1 MKPSWFITCD
11 KSYAFMNKWFWHEEY
26 RVHIYKC
33 TFERQ
38 KDKGGNTKGL

>member
-1 MKPSWFITCD
+1 MHLWTNDFDMKNT
-11 KSYAFMNKWFWHEEY
+11 EY
-26 RVHIYKC
+26 